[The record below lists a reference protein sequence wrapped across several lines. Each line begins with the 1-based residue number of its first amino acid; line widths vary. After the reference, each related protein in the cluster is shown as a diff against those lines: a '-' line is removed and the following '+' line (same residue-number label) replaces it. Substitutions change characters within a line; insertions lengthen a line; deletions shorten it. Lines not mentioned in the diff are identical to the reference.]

1 MHKLS
6 SHNDSTIKNGLI
18 ILPSAQMAMST
29 SCRKFTYPVHLFLS
43 MPDLPAFPRT
53 RKTSRLQPLLCTVLL
68 LQLLV
73 LVVLLF

>member
-1 MHKLS
+1 
-6 SHNDSTIKNGLI
+6 
-18 ILPSAQMAMST
+18 
-29 SCRKFTYPVHLFLS
+29 

>member
-1 MHKLS
+1 MHKLL
-6 SHNDSTIKNGLI
+6 SHNDSIIKSGLI
-18 ILPSAQMAMST
+18 TTPSALMAMST
-29 SCRKFTYPVHLFLS
+29 NCHKYIYPVTLFLS

>member
-1 MHKLS
+1 MHKLL
-6 SHNDSTIKNGLI
+6 SHNDSIIKSGLI
-18 ILPSAQMAMST
+18 TTPSAQMAMST
-29 SCRKFTYPVHLFLS
+29 SCRKSTYPVHPFLS

>member
-18 ILPSAQMAMST
+18 ILPSAQMATST
-29 SCRKFTYPVHLFLS
+29 NCRKFTYPVHPFLS

>member
-6 SHNDSTIKNGLI
+6 SHNDSTIKSGLI
-18 ILPSAQMAMST
+18 TLPSAQMAMST